1 MVYVAPSIWKVAL
14 LHFLKIFPL
23 TNCRVALP
31 WVAGFEL
38 ISRRTV
44 ALVSNRFLN
53 SSNDRSLDRSGVL
66 SLSLRTCPH
75 TCPVG
80 MFDSADFLSIV
91 FSFFHSLFYQIVI
104 VIDEH
109 YVLITANIR
118 ILATVRSL
126 FSFKKKQCYGG
137 TVWQID

>member
-91 FSFFHSLFYQIVI
+91 FSFITHSFTISMDIMSLLLQMSGYQEQFV
-104 VIDEH
+104 H
-109 YVLITANIR
+109 CLVLKRNNVMGVLCGR
-118 ILATVRSL
+118 
-126 FSFKKKQCYGG
+126 
-137 TVWQID
+137 